1 MRDVRLSLGGVEMTS
16 RRLLPLLLASLSVAQ
31 AVAVREGEIT
41 YVGTTAGAMD
51 LSGDTTQGND
61 GHRRAVNSTALDR
74 AVAAECSVSRGVLE
88 DDEAFIKT
96 YTQDLDFIS
105 FKVHTHVIDDRAA
118 RVAIEAFEEA
128 LEQNR
133 PSGLPHT
140 PAHGQW
146 AAMRTTQVP
155 LTLFDG
161 EVVHALPPFAEP

>member
-1 MRDVRLSLGGVEMTS
+1 MYTVDEER
-16 RRLLPLLLASLSVAQ
+16 SVLQ

-51 LSGDTTQGND
+51 LAGDTTQGND
-61 GHRRAVNSTALDR
+61 GHRGAVNSTALDR
-74 AVAAECSVSRGVLE
+74 AFAAQCSVSRGVLE

-96 YTQDLDFIS
+96 YTQALDFIV
-105 FKVHTHVIDDRAA
+105 FNVHAHVIGDRAA
-118 RVAIEAFEEA
+118 RVAIEAFEET
-128 LEQNR
+128 LEQNG

-140 PAHGQW
+140 LAHDQW

-161 EVVHALPPFAEP
+161 EAVHVIPPFADP